1 MVHSLQLWAQVLC
14 VCALSHIFPI
24 SSTAN
29 SADKA
34 ALLAFKALVSSDQG
48 LLSSWT
54 NSSDPCSSAW
64 LGIFC
69 NCTDLDHVATPADC
83 VTGQTPNS
91 EHAVIALDL
100 GDQSISKGMQMTG
113 RLAPDLGNLTQLQYL
128 RLDGH
133 RLQVQL
139 HCTHSA

>member
-14 VCALSHIFPI
+14 MCALSHISPI
-24 SSTAN
+24 STATN

-69 NCTDLDHVATPADC
+69 SCTALNQFTTLADC
-83 VTGQTPNS
+83 TTGQTPNS

-100 GDQSISKGMQMTG
+100 GDQSISKGMQVTG
-113 RLAPDLGNLTQLQYL
+113 RLAPDLGNLTQLQHL

-133 RLQVQL
+133 RLQV
-139 HCTHSA
+139 

>member
-1 MVHSLQLWAQVLC
+1 
-14 VCALSHIFPI
+14 
-24 SSTAN
+24 
-29 SADKA
+29 
-34 ALLAFKALVSSDQG
+34 

-69 NCTDLDHVATPADC
+69 SCTALNQFTTLADC
-83 VTGQTPNS
+83 TTGQTPNS

-100 GDQSISKGMQMTG
+100 GDQSISKGMQVTG

-133 RLQVQL
+133 RLQVY
-139 HCTHSA
+139 HNCVHST

>member
-14 VCALSHIFPI
+14 VCALSHISPI
-24 SSTAN
+24 SSITT

-69 NCTDLDHVATPADC
+69 NCTALDQVTVPADC
-83 VTGQTPNS
+83 VDGQIPNS

-100 GDQSISKGMQMTG
+100 GDQSISKGIQMTG
-113 RLAPDLGNLTQLQYL
+113 SLAPDLGNLTQLQYL

-133 RLQVQL
+133 RLKV
-139 HCTHSA
+139 